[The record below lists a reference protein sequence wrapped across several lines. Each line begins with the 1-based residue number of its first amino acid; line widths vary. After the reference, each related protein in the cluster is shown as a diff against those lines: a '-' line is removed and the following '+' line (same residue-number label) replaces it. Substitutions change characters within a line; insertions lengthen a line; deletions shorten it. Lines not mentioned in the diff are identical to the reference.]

1 MTREELLEWAKEKY
15 KKAFKLH
22 LKKGDRYHYG
32 LGKMDAY
39 RVLIKRLEDNDIE
52 IRKKIQDA
60 WMDFSA
66 EYALKSEDGKFTM
79 TDLREA
85 FYKGIEVIDKYY

>member
-1 MTREELLEWAKEKY
+1 MNNKLLEWAKEKY

-22 LKKGDRYHYG
+22 LKKGDKYHYG

-39 RVLIKRLEDNDIE
+39 SILIKKLEDDDAK

-66 EYALKSEDGKFTM
+66 EYALKSEDEKFTM

-85 FYKGIEVIDKYY
+85 FYKGIEIVQNN